1 MFNREVMMDTI
12 ALTGMN
18 MFHIT
23 RELLLSIA
31 VNIITYELFLVQLK
45 PDPGS
50 TDDAADLCQI

>member
-1 MFNREVMMDTI
+1 MTDTI

-31 VNIITYELFLVQLK
+31 AKIITYELFLMQLK
-45 PDPGS
+45 PDPGNGE
-50 TDDAADLCQI
+50 DGDDLCKL